1 MNLTLPQEDT
11 QQEKEEMTFLTKG
24 YIFEVLT
31 AVKLSLKE
39 VWEDIRRE
47 KYKTIVLHNH
57 LITIMIF
64 HNIILYN
71 V

>member
-47 KYKTIVLHNH
+47 KYKN
-57 LITIMIF
+57 
-64 HNIILYN
+64 NN
-71 V
+71 VTQSFDHHYDIS